1 MGQKQ
6 AKWGQPKH
14 LWHLNVQTFFD
25 EVIPNL
31 TFMNFSSHEAGPNE
45 FVQVTTWAWKR
56 YVYNMDLLFSKNFKK
71 KSQTRE
77 GHSGQFFK
85 KKLIFSNKKYLLQK
99 LNTATYTK
107 LLLFSR
113 AKSTFGL
120 TASVCDLRTMW
131 QDVQIKF
138 FMILYCWTIYIGF
151 LFLRQYCYQL
161 VQLFMVTC
169 FIAGQNSEWLD
180 QDVEC

>member
-1 MGQKQ
+1 M
-6 AKWGQPKH
+6 WFEISTPR
-14 LWHLNVQTFFD
+14 TTSITYFF
-25 EVIPNL
+25 IQI
-31 TFMNFSSHEAGPNE
+31 AGVSYYSILIE
-45 FVQVTTWAWKR
+45 
-56 YVYNMDLLFSKNFKK
+56 KNFFVPQNK
-71 KSQTRE
+71 TEATGE
-77 GHSGQFFK
+77 GEGNSGQFFK
-85 KKLIFSNKKYLLQK
+85 KMRNLIFSSKKYLLQK